1 MTKMI
6 SKLSA
11 DMRSMFGDVNARIIS
26 LEENLD
32 QKLTHKFNQILD
44 KRVNSEVTKIR
55 KEVNSTVDT
64 LRKDIDQDLKLVED
78 KLEEI
83 SKSVRENRSSP
94 TSPDISRN
102 IIVRNLFEGR
112 NENLKLKVAALFTEG
127 LTLSRIGPFTV
138 ERKET
143 KSRRPGVVI
152 VTCKTKANRD
162 EILSAKKK
170 LQFSRQYSD
179 VFINPDMSLQQR
191 IESENI
197 RILVK
202 ALHSV
207 NPDLSVRGS
216 RIIDFSARLR
226 SSEGSKTY
234 HDKRESRQNNSG
246 SNRPSRRYNN
256 RASHRSPRDNTNERY
271 NNSDFQR
278 SRR

>member
-11 DMRSMFGDVNARIIS
+11 DMRSMFGDVNVRIIS
-26 LEENLD
+26 LVENLHR
-32 QKLTHKFNQILD
+32 KLTHKFNQILD

-94 TSPDISRN
+94 TSPDISTN
-102 IIVRNLFEGR
+102 VIVRNLPEGR

-127 LTLSRIGPFTV
+127 LKLSRIGPFTV

-143 KSRRPGVVI
+143 KCRRPGVVI

-170 LQFSRQYSD
+170 
-179 VFINPDMSLQQR
+179 R
-191 IESENI
+191 ICHYNKE
-197 RILVK
+197 
-202 ALHSV
+202 
-207 NPDLSVRGS
+207 LSPKTCA
-216 RIIDFSARLR
+216 FL
-226 SSEGSKTY
+226 SK
-234 HDKRESRQNNSG
+234 HCML
-246 SNRPSRRYNN
+246 
-256 RASHRSPRDNTNERY
+256 
-271 NNSDFQR
+271 
-278 SRR
+278 

>member
-11 DMRSMFGDVNARIIS
+11 NMRSMFGDVNARIIS

-44 KRVNSEVTKIR
+44 KRVNSEATKIR
-55 KEVNSTVDT
+55 KEVNSTIDT

-94 TSPDISRN
+94 TSPDISKN

-143 KSRRPGVVI
+143 KYRRPGVLI
-152 VTCKTKANRD
+152 VTCKTKSNRD
-162 EILSAKKK
+162 EKK
-170 LQFSRQYSD
+170 LQFNRQYSD

-191 IESENI
+191 IES
-197 RILVK
+197 
-202 ALHSV
+202 
-207 NPDLSVRGS
+207 
-216 RIIDFSARLR
+216 
-226 SSEGSKTY
+226 
-234 HDKRESRQNNSG
+234 
-246 SNRPSRRYNN
+246 
-256 RASHRSPRDNTNERY
+256 
-271 NNSDFQR
+271 
-278 SRR
+278 